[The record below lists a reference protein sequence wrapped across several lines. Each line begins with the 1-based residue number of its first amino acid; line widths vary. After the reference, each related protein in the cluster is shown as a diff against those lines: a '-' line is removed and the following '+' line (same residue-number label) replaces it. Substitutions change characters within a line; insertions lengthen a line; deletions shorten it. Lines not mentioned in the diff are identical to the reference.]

1 MSLWDNIVDGASWLG
16 GKIGEGFNW
25 IGDQFQK
32 GWQPIQNTFDAYNR
46 NETPEDYKKAY
57 ENALQS
63 LQNQN
68 AALNNQSRTFTNMQ
82 NVLNN
87 QQNLNRQYTGNK
99 GYQNTLTQG
108 LQGANILSG
117 KAGNEALQAARNAG
131 MTKAQAAALG
141 TGAASNA
148 FGNNFMNQQQMA
160 AQQGMNAVSANQGL
174 SGQYGNL
181 SSGQGNQAGMYG
193 SQSGL
198 YGNLANMAQG
208 EAQRKYGNAANN
220 IQTGLNTAGALGNF
234 ITNLSALSDERMKQ
248 IKDQTDHISDLASKL
263 NTYLFEYKPEAQ
275 EEYGVD
281 DKEHVGVMAQELEKN
296 PITAS
301 NVIEDENGIK
311 HIDTNQQTLT
321 NLALIADLAKRLADL
336 EENK

>member
-1 MSLWDNIVDGASWLG
+1 MSLWDNIADGAKWLG
-16 GKIGEGFNW
+16 GKVGEGLNW
-25 IGDQFQK
+25 VGDQFQK
-32 GWQPIQNTFDAYNR
+32 GWQPIQNTVDSYKQGSQ
-46 NETPEDYKKAY
+46 TPEDYKNAY
-57 ENALQS
+57 ENANKS
-63 LQNQN
+63 LANQTSL
-68 AALNNQSRTFTNMQ
+68 LNNQTNLLGESKGILDKQ
-82 NVLNN
+82 RSLNN
-87 QQNLNRQYTGNK
+87 LYTGNK
-99 GYQNTLTQG
+99 GYQNTITQG
-108 LQGANILSG
+108 LQGANVLSG

-160 AQQGMNAVSANQGL
+160 AQRGMDAVSANQGL

-181 SSGQGNQAGMYG
+181 VNQYGNQAGMYG

-208 EAQRKYGNAANN
+208 EAQRKYGNSAQQ
-220 IQTGLNTAGALGNF
+220 IGTAGNVVGNLF
-234 ITNLSALSDERMKQ
+234 PMLTALSDERMKN
-248 IKDQTDHISDLASKL
+248 IKDQTTHISDLASKL
-263 NTYLFEYKPEAQ
+263 NSYLFEYKPEAQ

-281 DKEHVGVMAQELEKN
+281 DKEHVGVMAQEMEKN

-321 NLALIADLAKRLADL
+321 NLALIADLARRLADL
-336 EENK
+336 EEDKQ